1 MSYNQKFVTF
11 NSYYHPR
18 LFRCWWSNFFFPIYS
33 STFIFLFIFHLP
45 FKKITLFKYLPE
57 QICLSSYAMF
67 PEFLCRVCFLHLLL
81 FLPNSRLGV
90 GHLITTTCKDVCG
103 KYSND
108 AGGFS
113 GVADQV
119 ADAGKF
125 R

>member
-1 MSYNQKFVTF
+1 MSYNQKFFTF

-18 LFRCWWSNFFFPIYS
+18 LFRCWWSNFFFPIYFF
-33 STFIFLFIFHLP
+33 TFIFLFIFHLP
-45 FKKITLFKYLPE
+45 FQKITLVKYLPK

-67 PEFLCRVCFLHLLL
+67 PEFLCRVCFLHFLL
-81 FLPNSRLGV
+81 FLPNFRLGV

-125 R
+125 T